1 MSDERRHDE
10 SLSPAAFEPRT
21 EITVVT
27 RRRIKPATAL
37 LLVAGLLVAYTLFFL
52 LTARSVSITV
62 ESETAPSIDI
72 SGLHLP
78 FGERFLMRPGT
89 YELIVTAE
97 GYQTFS
103 GPLLVDRAEV
113 QTLALS
119 LTPLPGTLV
128 IDSAPVSATVS
139 LNGSVIGTTPLTI
152 DAVDAGEATLSVS
165 AERYLPYET
174 VIDVTGRAQT
184 QRFSAN
190 LTPGWASVLVQ
201 TAPADVSVQIDQLRV
216 DEPSVTLNGMVL
228 EVMQGSREITFSAPG
243 YINEVIELDAVAD
256 TDVDLGIV
264 ELTPAEGMLRLTSV
278 PAGAVVTR
286 DGRFVGATPTEVAMK
301 PSTRHRIQVS
311 RAGYLTESFSLS
323 LEKGASV
330 NRQVVLSP
338 ALGEVDIQV
347 TPRNATIQIN
357 GDDRGK
363 GSQVL
368 SLPGVEQVIT
378 IKAPGYASVE
388 RRVTPRAGLKQR
400 ISVALLTDEE
410 ARKAAIKPE
419 ITTSVGQILVL
430 IDPQVSPVNEFTMGA
445 PRRDAGRGANEV
457 ERPVRLTRAFYM
469 ATTEVTNAQFRQF
482 TQNHES
488 GQAGGKSLN
497 REHQPAVQLSWQ
509 QAASFCNWLS
519 VREGLAPFYTERDGI
534 ITGFNSASTGYRLPT
549 EAEWAFAARIQG
561 DDVWRFAWGEAWP
574 PEDGSANLADASSAL
589 VTGRILNGYTDK
601 VVVSAEVGKFPPNPR
616 GLYDMGGNVAE
627 WVNDVYRVPVPNE
640 AIEENPLGDPQGD
653 NYTIRGASWSLSR
666 LRELRLTYRDY
677 GERGRDDVGFRVARY
692 AE

>member
-21 EITVVT
+21 EITVAT

-152 DAVDAGEATLSVS
+152 DAVDAGEATLSLS

-243 YINEVIELDAVAD
+243 YIDEVIELDAVAD

-286 DGRFVGATPTEVAMK
+286 DGRFVGATPTEVAME

-378 IKAPGYASVE
+378 IRAPGYASVE

-419 ITTSVGQILVL
+419 ITTSVGQTLVL

>member
-1 MSDERRHDE
+1 
-10 SLSPAAFEPRT
+10 
-21 EITVVT
+21 
-27 RRRIKPATAL
+27 
-37 LLVAGLLVAYTLFFL
+37 
-52 LTARSVSITV
+52 
-62 ESETAPSIDI
+62 
-72 SGLHLP
+72 
-78 FGERFLMRPGT
+78 
-89 YELIVTAE
+89 
-97 GYQTFS
+97 
-103 GPLLVDRAEV
+103 
-113 QTLALS
+113 
-119 LTPLPGTLV
+119 
-128 IDSAPVSATVS
+128 
-139 LNGSVIGTTPLTI
+139 
-152 DAVDAGEATLSVS
+152 
-165 AERYLPYET
+165 
-174 VIDVTGRAQT
+174 
-184 QRFSAN
+184 
-190 LTPGWASVLVQ
+190 VLVQ

-243 YINEVIELDAVAD
+243 YIDEVIELDAVAD

-264 ELTPAEGMLRLTSV
+264 ELTPAAGMLRLTSV

-286 DGRFVGATPTEVAMK
+286 DGRFVGATPTEVAME

-311 RAGYLTESFSLS
+311 RAGYLTKSFSLS

-378 IKAPGYASVE
+378 IKAPGYVSVE

-400 ISVALLTDEE
+400 ISVGLLTDEE

-419 ITTSVGQILVL
+419 ITTSVGQTLVL

-457 ERPVRLTRAFYM
+457 ELSVRLTRAFYM

>member
-243 YINEVIELDAVAD
+243 YIDEVIELDAVAD

-286 DGRFVGATPTEVAMK
+286 DGRFVGATPTQVAME

-378 IKAPGYASVE
+378 IRAPGYASLE

-419 ITTSVGQILVL
+419 ITTSVGQTLVL

>member
-27 RRRIKPATAL
+27 RRRIKPATTL

-243 YINEVIELDAVAD
+243 YIDEVIELDAVAD

-286 DGRFVGATPTEVAMK
+286 DGRFVGATPTQVAME

-419 ITTSVGQILVL
+419 ITTSVGQTLVL

>member
-152 DAVDAGEATLSVS
+152 DAVDAGEATLSLS

-216 DEPSVTLNGMVL
+216 DEPSVTLNGMAL

-243 YINEVIELDAVAD
+243 YIDEVIELDAVAD

-286 DGRFVGATPTEVAMK
+286 DGRFVGATPTEVAME

-378 IKAPGYASVE
+378 IRAPGYASVE

-419 ITTSVGQILVL
+419 ITTSVGQTLVL

>member
-1 MSDERRHDE
+1 MSDARKQTEP
-10 SLSPAAFEPRT
+10 LSPTAFEPRSDANVMVNQRMT
-21 EITVVT
+21 PTS
-27 RRRIKPATAL
+27 AL
-37 LLVAGLLVAYTLFFL
+37 LLMAGLFIAYILFFL

-62 ESETAPSIDI
+62 ESETAPIIDL

-78 FGERFLMRPGT
+78 FGERFLMRPGS
-89 YELIVTAE
+89 YELTVTAE
-97 GYQTFS
+97 GYQAFT
-103 GPLLVDRAEV
+103 GPLLVDDSEV
-113 QTLALS
+113 QTQAVV
-119 LTPLPGTLV
+119 LTPLPGTL
-128 IDSAPVSATVS
+128 IIESIPASAMVSV
-139 LNGSVIGTTPLTI
+139 NGVAMGVTPLTI
-152 DAVDAGEATLSVS
+152 DSVNAGDVTVS
-165 AERYLPYET
+165 LVAERYLPFET
-174 VIDVTGRAQT
+174 IIQVTGRAQT
-184 QRFSAN
+184 QRFSSN
-190 LTPGWASVLVQ
+190 LTPGWARVSLQ
-201 TAPADVSVQIDQLRV
+201 TTTPEVSVRIDQQ
-216 DEPSVTLNGMVL
+216 SVTDLALSSNRQTL
-228 EVMQGSREITFSAPG
+228 EVMEGSREITFSAPG
-243 YINEVIELDAVAD
+243 YIDEIIELDAVAD
-256 TDVDLGIV
+256 TDVDLGII
-264 ELTPAEGMLRLTSV
+264 ELIPAAGMLRLTSV

-286 DGRFVGATPTEVAMK
+286 DGRFVGATPVNVPMEPA
-301 PSTRHRIQVS
+301 TRHRIQVS
-311 RAGYLTESFSLS
+311 RAGYLPESFSLA
-323 LEKGASV
+323 LEKGASFD
-330 NRQVVLSP
+330 RQVVLSP

-347 TPRNATIQIN
+347 TPRNATIQVN

-363 GSQVL
+363 GSQIL
-368 SLPGVEQVIT
+368 ALPGIEQVIT
-378 IKAPGYASVE
+378 IRAPGYASVE
-388 RRVTPRAGLKQR
+388 KRVTPRAGLKQR
-400 ISVALLTDEE
+400 ISVALLTEEE

-419 ITTSVGQILVL
+419 ITSSVGQTLLL

-482 TQNHES
+482 TANHES

-519 VREGLAPFYTERDGI
+519 AREGLAPFYTERDGI
-534 ITGFNSASTGYRLPT
+534 ITGFNSTSTGYRLPT
-549 EAEWAFAARIQG
+549 EAEWAFATRVQG
-561 DDVWRFAWGEAWP
+561 EGIWRFAWGEAWP

-589 VTGRILNGYTDK
+589 VTGRILNGYTDN

-627 WVNDVYRVPVPNE
+627 WVNDVYRIPVPNE
-640 AIEENPLGDPQGD
+640 VIEENPLGDPQGD

>member
-1 MSDERRHDE
+1 MSDARKQTEP
-10 SLSPAAFEPRT
+10 LSPTAFEPRSDAN
-21 EITVVT
+21 VVVNQRMT
-27 RRRIKPATAL
+27 PTSAL
-37 LLVAGLLVAYTLFFL
+37 LLMAGLFIAYILFFL

-62 ESETAPSIDI
+62 ESETAPIIDL

-78 FGERFLMRPGT
+78 FGERFLMRPGS
-89 YELIVTAE
+89 YELTVMAE
-97 GYQTFS
+97 GYQAFT
-103 GPLLVDRAEV
+103 GPLLVDDSEV
-113 QTLALS
+113 QTQAVV
-119 LTPLPGTLV
+119 LTPLPGTL
-128 IDSAPVSATVS
+128 IIESIPASATVS
-139 LNGSVIGTTPLTI
+139 VNGVAMGVTPLTI
-152 DAVDAGEATLSVS
+152 DSVDAGDVTVGLV
-165 AERYLPYET
+165 AERYLPFET
-174 VIDVTGRAQT
+174 IIQVTGRAQT
-184 QRFSAN
+184 QRFSSN
-190 LTPGWASVLVQ
+190 LTPGWARVSLQ
-201 TAPADVSVQIDQLRV
+201 TTTPEVSVRIDQQ
-216 DEPSVTLNGMVL
+216 SVTDLPLSSNRQTL
-228 EVMQGSREITFSAPG
+228 EVMEGSREITFSAPG
-243 YINEVIELDAVAD
+243 YIDEIIELDAVAD
-256 TDVDLGIV
+256 TDVDLGII
-264 ELTPAEGMLRLTSV
+264 ELIPAAGMLRLTSV

-286 DGRFVGATPTEVAMK
+286 DGRFVGATPVNVPMEPAK
-301 PSTRHRIQVS
+301 RHRIQVS
-311 RAGYLTESFSLS
+311 RAGYLPESFSLA
-323 LEKGASV
+323 LEKGASFD
-330 NRQVVLSP
+330 RQVVLSP

-347 TPRNATIQIN
+347 TPRNATIQVN

-363 GSQVL
+363 GSQIL
-368 SLPGVEQVIT
+368 ALPGIEQVIT
-378 IKAPGYASVE
+378 IRAPGYASVE
-388 RRVTPRAGLKQR
+388 KRVTPRAGLKQR
-400 ISVALLTDEE
+400 ISVALLTEEE

-419 ITTSVGQILVL
+419 ITSSVGQTLLL

-482 TQNHES
+482 TANHES

-519 VREGLAPFYTERDGI
+519 AREGLAPFYTERDGI
-534 ITGFNSASTGYRLPT
+534 ITGFNSTSTGYRLPT
-549 EAEWAFAARIQG
+549 EAEWAFATRVQG
-561 DDVWRFAWGEAWP
+561 EGIWRFAWGEAWP

-589 VTGRILNGYTDK
+589 VTGRILNGYTDN

-627 WVNDVYRVPVPNE
+627 WVNDVYRIPVPNE
-640 AIEENPLGDPQGD
+640 VIEENPLGDPQGD

>member
-21 EITVVT
+21 EITVAT

-243 YINEVIELDAVAD
+243 YIDEVIELDAVAD

-286 DGRFVGATPTEVAMK
+286 DGRFVGATPTEVAME

-378 IKAPGYASVE
+378 IRAPGYASVE

-419 ITTSVGQILVL
+419 ITTSVGQTLVL

>member
-21 EITVVT
+21 EITVAT
-27 RRRIKPATAL
+27 RPRIKPATAL

-89 YELIVTAE
+89 YELMVAAE

-103 GPLLVDRAEV
+103 GPLLVDHAEV

-216 DEPSVTLNGMVL
+216 DAPSVTLNGMVL

-243 YINEVIELDAVAD
+243 YIDEVIELDAVAD

-264 ELTPAEGMLRLTSV
+264 ELTPAAGMLRLTSV

-286 DGRFVGATPTEVAMK
+286 DGRFVGATPTEVAME

-323 LEKGASV
+323 LEKGANV

-378 IKAPGYASVE
+378 IRAPGYASVE

-419 ITTSVGQILVL
+419 ITTSVGQTLVL

>member
-152 DAVDAGEATLSVS
+152 DAVDAGEATLSLS

-243 YINEVIELDAVAD
+243 YIDEVIELDAVAD

-264 ELTPAEGMLRLTSV
+264 ELAPAEGMLRLTSV

-286 DGRFVGATPTEVAMK
+286 DGRFVGATPTEVAME

-378 IKAPGYASVE
+378 IRAPGYASVE

-419 ITTSVGQILVL
+419 ITTSVGQTLVL

>member
-78 FGERFLMRPGT
+78 FGERFLMRPGI

-243 YINEVIELDAVAD
+243 YIDEVIELDAVAD

-338 ALGEVDIQV
+338 ALAEVDIQV

-378 IKAPGYASVE
+378 IRAPGYASVE

-419 ITTSVGQILVL
+419 ITTSVGQTLVL

-488 GQAGGKSLN
+488 GQTGGKSLN

-601 VVVSAEVGKFPPNPR
+601 MVVSAEVGKFPPNPR

>member
-201 TAPADVSVQIDQLRV
+201 TAPTDVSVQIDQLRV

-243 YINEVIELDAVAD
+243 YIDEVIELDAVAD

-378 IKAPGYASVE
+378 IRAPGYASVE

-419 ITTSVGQILVL
+419 ITTSVGQTLVL

>member
-243 YINEVIELDAVAD
+243 YIDEVIELDAVAD

-286 DGRFVGATPTEVAMK
+286 DGRFVGATPTEVAME

-378 IKAPGYASVE
+378 IRAPGYASVE

-419 ITTSVGQILVL
+419 ITTSVGQTLVL

>member
-243 YINEVIELDAVAD
+243 YIDEVIELDAVAD

-286 DGRFVGATPTEVAMK
+286 DGRFVGATPTEVAME

-419 ITTSVGQILVL
+419 ITTSVGQTLVL

>member
-243 YINEVIELDAVAD
+243 YIDEVIELDAVAD

-286 DGRFVGATPTEVAMK
+286 DGRFVGATPTEVAME

-357 GDDRGK
+357 GNDRGK

-419 ITTSVGQILVL
+419 ITTSVGQTLVL

-457 ERPVRLTRAFYM
+457 ERPVRLTRAFYL